1 MTGSASVPVLVQD
14 LEQLTAA
21 LAAQDGRV
29 LGARGVV
36 AARQTASALTPGNSS
51 DAHAARRVRRA
62 VVMTMG
68 ALHAGHLSLVRAAKQ
83 RADVVVVT
91 IFVNPL
97 QFGPNEDLD
106 RYPRDLA
113 GDLALLSGPGLLG
126 PDDVVLAPTPAV
138 MYPGGDPA
146 VRVCAGPIGAVLEG
160 AVRPGH
166 LDGVLT
172 VVLKLM
178 HLTRPDVAL
187 FGRKDAQQLAAV
199 RAMVRDLDVPVLV
212 EGVPIVRDDDGLA
225 LSSRNAYLTPTDR
238 RRALALSRSLA
249 AGRDRAAAGG
259 TPDEVRTVT
268 RAVLDEAVDGV
279 DYVALVDPDTFT
291 ELQDGAAGTAL
302 LAVAARVG
310 GTRLIDN
317 TDVELIGR

>member
-1 MTGSASVPVLVQD
+1 MTDSAPVLVHD
-14 LEQLTAA
+14 VAQLSAA
-21 LAAQDGRV
+21 LD
-29 LGARGVV
+29 
-36 AARQTASALTPGNSS
+36 ASAPGGDRDG
-51 DAHAARRVRRA
+51 DAAPYGRA

-68 ALHAGHLSLVRAAKQ
+68 ALHAGHLSLVRAAKELAS
-83 RADVVVVT
+83 RVVVT

-97 QFGPNEDLD
+97 QFGPGEDLE
-106 RYPRDLA
+106 RYPRDLD

-126 PDDVVLAPTPAV
+126 AADVVFAPTPQV
-138 MYPGGDPA
+138 MYPDGEPS
-146 VRVCAGPIGAVLEG
+146 VRVCAGPIGTVLEG

-166 LDGVLT
+166 FDGVLT
-172 VVLKLM
+172 VVLKLL

-199 RAMVRDLDVPVLV
+199 RAMVRDLDVPVDV
-212 EGVPIVRDDDGLA
+212 RGVPIVRDDDGLA
-225 LSSRNAYLTPTDR
+225 LSSRNAYLRPEDR
-238 RRALALSRSLA
+238 QRALALSRSLA

-259 TPDEVRTVT
+259 APDQVRSVV
-268 RAVLDEAVDGV
+268 RAVLDEQLDEQVDAV
-279 DYVALVDPDTFT
+279 DYVALLDPDTFT
-291 ELQDGAAGTAL
+291 EVPDTAVGTAV

>member
-1 MTGSASVPVLVQD
+1 MTDSAPVLVHD
-14 LEQLTAA
+14 VAQLWAA
-21 LAAQDGRV
+21 LDASAPDR
-29 LGARGVV
+29 V
-36 AARQTASALTPGNSS
+36 AAPYG
-51 DAHAARRVRRA
+51 RA

-68 ALHAGHLSLVRAAKQ
+68 ALHAGHLSLVRAAKELAS
-83 RADVVVVT
+83 RVVVT

-97 QFGPNEDLD
+97 QFGPGEDLE
-106 RYPRDLA
+106 RYPRDLD

-126 PDDVVLAPTPAV
+126 AGDVVFAPTPQV
-138 MYPGGDPA
+138 MYPDGEPS
-146 VRVCAGPIGAVLEG
+146 VRVSAGPIGTVLEG

-166 LDGVLT
+166 FDGVLT

-199 RAMVRDLDVPVLV
+199 RAMVRDLDVPVDV
-212 EGVPIVRDDDGLA
+212 RGVPIVRDDDGLA
-225 LSSRNAYLTPTDR
+225 LSSRNAYLGPEDR
-238 RRALALSRSLA
+238 QRALALSRSLA
-249 AGRDRAAAGG
+249 AGRERAAAGG
-259 TPDEVRTVT
+259 APDQVRAVV
-268 RAVLDEAVDGV
+268 RAVLDEQLDEQVDAV
-279 DYVALVDPDTFT
+279 DYVALLDPDTFT
-291 ELQDGAAGTAL
+291 EVPDSAVGTAV